1 MIHGTWSPVTVGS
14 HLQDGR
20 WLSATSAAYGCT
32 CRVQRSRNPMFQ
44 TSFTATSAGTC
55 GGQDTKKTP
64 RAEEAGRREEH
75 PPCFLLS
82 SDTCFLWCLQ
92 PKQPKLSPGWQ
103 LYCHFVGFLLTI
115 TTILIYPSL
124 FFFLLLWLIWRTGQ
138 KATVT
143 VEHHLL
149 RINSFINWLY
159 CWILCLWCAHTFFP
173 FSLIFTDG
181 AFWLLNYFLRI
192 LTNQLKFP
200 LLS

>member
-14 HLQDGR
+14 HLRDGR

-32 CRVQRSRNPMFQ
+32 CRVQRSRSPMFQ

-124 FFFLLLWLIWRTGQ
+124 FFFPSSLANMKNWTEGNSDSGASFVTNEFLYELALLLN
-138 KATVT
+138 TVLVMCT
-143 VEHHLL
+143 
-149 RINSFINWLY
+149 
-159 CWILCLWCAHTFFP
+159 
-173 FSLIFTDG
+173 
-181 AFWLLNYFLRI
+181 
-192 LTNQLKFP
+192 
-200 LLS
+200 